1 MSEKG
6 EEPIT
11 EEEEFLEYYEDFGE
25 DLLKHFCGNLHS
37 AIAAAEEHY
46 AGFYENVGRF
56 ARITNS
62 TIIPRELQGY
72 INWDLKGAHMKRD
85 NDIFTIEDIDGVYV
99 FWNR

>member
-46 AGFYENVGRF
+46 AGFYDSVGRF
-56 ARITNS
+56 AKDMGTVA
-62 TIIPRELQGY
+62 IPEELQSY
-72 INWDLKGAHMKRD
+72 IDWELKGEHLKRD
-85 NDIFTIEDIDGVYV
+85 GDIFTIEDVDGVYV